1 MPTNK
6 QEQDLIKA
14 FGSMPQDIM
23 TGAVPPFVQ
32 QLMGQGAP
40 GRPGNIDPKL
50 IELAEL
56 AKQGKL
62 PDMPGPKGPD
72 PEYLQAM
79 KAGAPPPVAAMM
91 ASESANRKINSDL
104 EGMVRVEQSSRKNRA
119 KQAARAFMEAFPEA
133 IFTRE

>member
-23 TGAVPPFVQ
+23 TGVTPPFVQ
-32 QLMGQGAP
+32 QMMGQGVP

-62 PDMPGPKGPD
+62 PDTPGPKGPD

-91 ASESANRKINSDL
+91 AAGAANQKVKADL
-104 EGMVRVEQSSRKNRA
+104 DGMVRVEQSSRNNRA
-119 KQAARAFMEAFPEA
+119 KQAARALLASFPEA
-133 IFTRE
+133 AFRG

>member
-62 PDMPGPKGPD
+62 PNTPGPKGPD
-72 PEYLQAM
+72 AEYLQAM

-91 ASESANRKINSDL
+91 ASKAANQKVNTDL

-119 KQAARAFMEAFPEA
+119 KQAARALLASFPEA
-133 IFTRE
+133 AFRG